1 MHLSLKK
8 RIILFFLLA
17 MMAMVGFFA
26 LYFYRSTR
34 EMMAESE
41 HSLELIV
48 SKSIEK
54 EIQDNL
60 DFTEANVRSV
70 VENQKVQELFA
81 NRDRE
86 GLYDYM
92 LPTYTSMKSDF
103 PQAHFHLPDS
113 VSFLRMNKP
122 EKYGDSLKDFRF
134 TVNEANASKKT
145 VKGIEA
151 GVSGFGF
158 RVVSPIFYEGNHV
171 GSFEFGKELEHSFL
185 ETLKEAYNG
194 DFILYKFEEGGA
206 TFISSTVS
214 EEAVDF
220 PYSDKLEAIQ
230 NGESVFITSE
240 DETKNYY
247 CIPLKSFDGKTLGF
261 LEFIDDRTD
270 IVAKEKETYRKF
282 GMVVIMM
289 LIAIPILAM
298 LFLTVAFRPLYALV
312 RDAEVIAQGDFTKR
326 FATNR
331 KDEIGMISK
340 SLDHISSGLKDMFHV
355 IGDMSSKVVS
365 TSEEISATGEEL
377 AASNEE
383 VHRNVVDV
391 SAIASDQLSSV
402 DYAKSDVQFMADR
415 ISRLNESVQRI
426 NQSMDSVISS
436 TDEGSEASAEIEEKI
451 LGLQETSEK
460 TNENIEK
467 LSAGSVK
474 IEQIVHTI
482 RRIAEETNILALN
495 ATIEAARAGEAGRG
509 LAVVAS
515 EVSKLADQSKTST
528 NSIALLI
535 REIRENI
542 DSVVSSTKES
552 NERLVEGVTVVQSS
566 KATFCSISTEVQT
579 IVSQVTDITK
589 LVEQIYEKIE
599 TLLSS
604 FNDIVD
610 KSDNTM
616 NHISSVKQISENQ
629 TAAMKEI
636 THATFS
642 LAEMSEE
649 LQEAVSKFKY

>member
-1 MHLSLKK
+1 
-8 RIILFFLLA
+8 

-34 EMMAESE
+34 
-41 HSLELIV
+41 
-48 SKSIEK
+48 
-54 EIQDNL
+54 
-60 DFTEANVRSV
+60 
-70 VENQKVQELFA
+70 
-81 NRDRE
+81 
-86 GLYDYM
+86 
-92 LPTYTSMKSDF
+92 MKSDF

-122 EKYGDSLKDFRF
+122 EKFGDSLKDFRF

-171 GSFEFGKELEHSFL
+171 GSFEFGKELEYSFL

-247 CIPLKSFDGKTLGF
+247 CLPLKSFDGKTLGF
-261 LEFIDDRTD
+261 LEFIDDRTG

-331 KDEIGMISK
+331 KDKIGMISK

-383 VHRNVVDV
+383 VHRNVVEV

-426 NQSMDSVISS
+426 NQSMDSV
-436 TDEGSEASAEIEEKI
+436 
-451 LGLQETSEK
+451 
-460 TNENIEK
+460 
-467 LSAGSVK
+467 
-474 IEQIVHTI
+474 
-482 RRIAEETNILALN
+482 
-495 ATIEAARAGEAGRG
+495 
-509 LAVVAS
+509 
-515 EVSKLADQSKTST
+515 
-528 NSIALLI
+528 
-535 REIRENI
+535 
-542 DSVVSSTKES
+542 VSSTKES
-552 NERLVEGVTVVQSS
+552 NERLVEGVTVVQNS
-566 KATFCSISTEVQT
+566 KATFGSISTEVQT

-599 TLLSS
+599 ALLSS